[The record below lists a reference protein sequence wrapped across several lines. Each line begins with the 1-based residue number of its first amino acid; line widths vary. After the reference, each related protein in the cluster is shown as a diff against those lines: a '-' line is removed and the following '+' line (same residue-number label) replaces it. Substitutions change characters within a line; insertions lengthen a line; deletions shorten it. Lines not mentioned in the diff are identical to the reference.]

1 MSEGL
6 LLLAGGRV
14 IRGRSIGVEGE
25 AFGELVFTTSIS
37 GYEETLTDPSYNGQI
52 VLFTYTH
59 IGNYGAWTG
68 ELESERVWA
77 EGVVVR
83 DACSYPSNAKSKGT
97 LRDFLREHGVVGIE
111 GVDTR
116 ALTVA
121 IREHGTIP
129 AAMVCGDVGSVDL
142 EGVRER
148 LAVWRYE
155 VDLVRETTC
164 GRVEILGKGR
174 KTVALL
180 DCGVKHGILRR
191 LVDSGVTVLRFPAW
205 ASADEILSWGPDG
218 VLVSNGPG
226 DPAVLGYAVETVK
239 RLIGRAPMMGVCLGH
254 QLIALAMGCRTYKMK
269 FGHRGTNHPV
279 KDLKTGKIH
288 ITLQNHG
295 YAVDPRSLEGKGLRV
310 RQVSL
315 NDGTIEGLEH
325 EDLNLLSTQYHP
337 EGKPGPSDGAGIFDE
352 FLVML

>member
-6 LLLAGGRV
+6 LLLATGAL

-25 AFGELVFTTSIS
+25 ALGELVFTTSLS
-37 GYEETLTDPSYNGQI
+37 GYEETLSDPSYNGQI

-59 IGNYGAWTG
+59 IGNYGVWTG
-68 ELESERVWA
+68 ELESDRIWA

-83 DACSYPSNAKSKGT
+83 DACEHPSNSKSKGK
-97 LRDFLREHGVVGIE
+97 LSDLLREYGVVGIE

-121 IREHGTIP
+121 IREHGTVP
-129 AAMVCGDVGSVDL
+129 AALVCGDIESVDV
-142 EGVRER
+142 ESVRRR
-148 LAVWRYE
+148 LASWRYE
-155 VDLVRETTC
+155 VDLVRETSC
-164 GRVEILGKGR
+164 SRVELLGKGR

-180 DCGVKHGILRR
+180 DCGVKLGIVRKL
-191 LVDSGVTVLRFPAW
+191 LEKGVTVVRFPAW
-205 ASADEILSWGPDG
+205 TSAEEILGWDPDG
-218 VLVSNGPG
+218 VVISNGPG
-226 DPAVLGYAVETVK
+226 DPAVLGYAIETVRK
-239 RLIGRAPMMGVCLGH
+239 LIGKVPVMGVCLGH
-254 QLIALAMGCRTYKMK
+254 QLISLAFGCTTYKMK

-279 KDLKTGKIH
+279 KDLKTGRVH

-295 YAVDPRSLEGKGLRV
+295 YAVDPRRFESKGLLI

-315 NDGTIEGLEH
+315 NDGTVEGLEH
-325 EDLNLLSTQYHP
+325 EDLSVLSTQYHP
-337 EGKPGPSDGAGIFDE
+337 EGRPGPSDGAGIFDE